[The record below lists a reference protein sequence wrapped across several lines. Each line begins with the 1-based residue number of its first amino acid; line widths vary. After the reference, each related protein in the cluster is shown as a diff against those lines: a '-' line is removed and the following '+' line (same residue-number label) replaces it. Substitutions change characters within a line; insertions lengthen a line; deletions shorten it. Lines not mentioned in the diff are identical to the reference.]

1 MPMSQSFENRLLPVL
16 DEIIDHFATPFHIYD
31 ETGIRETGRNFINAF
46 SRLNGF
52 REYYAV
58 KALPN
63 PRILEIMQDLGFGFD
78 CSSIPELILSRQIGA
93 RGEDIVFSSN
103 NTTRDEFHVAAADG
117 GCILNLDDISLIAK
131 VPRMP
136 EAISFRYNPG
146 PRRTGN
152 SIIGDPSES
161 KYGVAHEQIVHAY
174 KAARALGAQRFGLHT
189 MLISNELS
197 HAYMVETAAMLLEVV
212 EWVSQELGIEFDFIN
227 LGGGLG
233 IPYQPEQAPLD
244 IDAMADE
251 TSDLLLSFEKRNGFI
266 PSFFIE
272 SGRYM
277 TGPHGVLVTTAINQK
292 DTYRKYI
299 GVDACMSALMRP
311 ALYGAYHH
319 ITVVAKH
326 PRSRRGRKGNC
337 LPSPE
342 YFVMPAGDCIHSQ
355 GEPSRSLSER
365 RREQHFEKVDVVG
378 SLCENNDKFAIQRH
392 LPGIQDGDRLLI
404 HDTGAHGHAMGFNYN
419 GRLRPKELLLR
430 TNGAVELIR
439 REETVEDYFA
449 TLNFAPR
456 MLLPANTFTDEPENL
471 RAAS

>member
-1 MPMSQSFENRLLPVL
+1 MPMSLSFENRLLPVL
-16 DEIIDHFATPFHIYD
+16 DEIIDHFGTPFHIYD
-31 ETGIRETGRNFINAF
+31 EAGIRGTGQNFINAF

-63 PRILEIMQDLGFGFD
+63 PSILRIMRDLGFGFD
-78 CSSIPELILSRQIGA
+78 CSSIPELVLSRQIGA

-103 NTTRDEFHVAAADG
+103 NTTREEFHVAAADG
-117 GCILNLDDISLIAK
+117 GCILNLDDTSLIAK

-136 EAISFRYNPG
+136 ETISFRYNPG

-152 SIIGDPSES
+152 SIIGDPAES

-174 KAARALGAQRFGLHT
+174 KAARARGARRFGLHT

-197 HAYMVETAAMLLEVV
+197 YAYMVETAAMLLEVA
-212 EWVSQELGIEFDFIN
+212 EWVSTELNIDFDFIN

-233 IPYQPEQAPLD
+233 IPYQPGQAPLD
-244 IDAMADE
+244 IDSMAVE
-251 TSDLLLSFEKRNGFI
+251 ISDLFSNFKKRNGSV
-266 PSFFIE
+266 PRFFIE

-292 DTYRKYI
+292 DIYRKYI

-311 ALYGAYHH
+311 ALYRAYHH
-319 ITVVAKH
+319 ITVPGKH
-326 PRSRRGRKGNC
+326 P
-337 LPSPE
+337 
-342 YFVMPAGDCIHSQ
+342 Q
-355 GEPSRSLSER
+355 
-365 RREQHFEKVDVVG
+365 QHFEKVDVVG
-378 SLCENNDKFAIQRH
+378 SLCENNDKFAIQRR

-430 TNGAVELIR
+430 PNGAVELIR
-439 REETVEDYFA
+439 REETVEDYVA
-449 TLNFAPR
+449 TLNYAPQ
-456 MLLPANTFTDEPENL
+456 MLLPNMQKRN
-471 RAAS
+471 AA